1 MSSERILTDLT
12 RAYGSLCD
20 KDVYFGNVHCQ
31 QLNGVPISSLK
42 KEGDDNLAPSTFG
55 DVYNAACDARSI
67 NYDEN
72 KATHDYAYG
81 VQAMLTEGEG
91 LPGISKSVF
100 LKNSAIGSKR
110 GAVFGNKVAV
120 LSARTNEES
129 ELNPY
134 AVTANSVVTD
144 TIKKRH
150 ENEGEEPSDKK
161 IKMMDGLA
169 FAKDKKITFEE
180 NDENKQTII
189 SQGKIVTSEIGEPEI
204 PLKVHASEMEIDSDI
219 VLGNTNKIV
228 TSQIAADEFGTLELK
243 ASHIQLTANNVTFD
257 PDSTEIVT
265 GNFPQVISNLS
276 DYETVSETVVGTYI
290 KPEDKSEP
298 AKSLCNAMWRL
309 QMFYNLLVV
318 KLSFNKMVDE
328 DLYKKKMGE
337 NSTKELYVN
346 FPLEYYNHMC
356 DFFGK
361 EDKDNYITT
370 TELLLERDDYMET
383 HRKEVSVYFNAVK
396 GAFLILKVYSQNI
409 QDYWP
414 MNFANHDEMN
424 IGTIQFVLGIKAQ
437 RLKRQYKGST
447 PSTFMSKPDYYETI
461 TPRLRVMMAKSD
473 QSDIYSDNKAQ
484 QLMVNEDISSP
495 YKLQAIVSAI
505 KIQKLAFFEIR
516 YSFVDENTNDLIP
529 FNTALKV
536 IQSYKYNPKQF
547 LITFVPNAQISK
559 FTTADTTYCAH
570 TIDDQPGGVKFIY
583 NPRSP
588 VGLYQGVLDFTD
600 AHPLESDDDVGMNIN
615 FYYVTEK

>member
-12 RAYGSLCD
+12 RAYGALSD
-20 KDVYFGNVHCQ
+20 KDVYFGDVHCQ
-31 QLNGVPISSLK
+31 RLNGISISSLK
-42 KEGDDNLAPSTFG
+42 TEGDDNLAPSTFSE
-55 DVYNAACDARSI
+55 VYGAARDARSI
-67 NYDEN
+67 SYEEN
-72 KATHDYAYG
+72 KAEHDYAYG
-81 VQAMLTEGEG
+81 VQAMPIEEEG
-91 LPGISKSVF
+91 LPGISKSAF

-110 GAVFGNKVAV
+110 GGVFGNKVAV
-120 LSARTNEES
+120 LSAHTNEES
-129 ELNPY
+129 ELNPFS
-134 AVTANSVVTD
+134 VITNSVVTD
-144 TIKKRH
+144 TIKKRN
-150 ENEGEEPSDKK
+150 ETEGEEPSDKK

-180 NDENKQTII
+180 NDQNKQTII

-219 VLGNTNKIV
+219 VLGNMNKLV

-265 GNFPQVISNLS
+265 GNFPQVISNLA
-276 DYETVSETVVGTYI
+276 DYEAISETVVGTYI
-290 KPEDKSEP
+290 NPEDKKDET
-298 AKSLCNAMWRL
+298 KSLCNAMWRL

-318 KLSFNKMVDE
+318 KLSFDKMSDE

-346 FPLEYYNHMC
+346 FPSEYYNHMC

-396 GAFLILKVYSQNI
+396 GAFLILKVFHQNI

-414 MNFANHDEMN
+414 MNFAKHDEMS

-437 RLKRQYKGST
+437 RLKRQYKSST
-447 PSTFMSKPDYYETI
+447 PSTFMSKPDYYEAI

-473 QSDIYSDNKAQ
+473 QSDIYSDNKTQ
-484 QLMVNEDISSP
+484 QLMVNEDIACP

-516 YSFVDENTNDLIP
+516 YSFVDENSNELIP
-529 FNTALKV
+529 FNTVLKV
-536 IQSYKYNPKQF
+536 IQTYKYNPKQF
-547 LITFVPNAQISK
+547 LITFVPNAQVSK
-559 FTTADTTYCAH
+559 FATADTTYCAH
-570 TIDDQPGGVKFIY
+570 TIDDQPGGVRFIY

-588 VGLYQGVLDFTD
+588 VGLYQGILDFTD
-600 AHPLESDDDVGMNIN
+600 AHPVESDDDVGMNIN